1 MKRIATLAAVATLA
15 LAACGSG
22 GGSATSSSA
31 SGSPAASSPA
41 ASSPAAS
48 SPAAATLQVGFVYV
62 SPLKGSSWTLAW
74 DNARQAVEAAGAT
87 TATVEPI
94 PESAEAAGVMEDL
107 ISKGNKL
114 IFATA
119 FGYQPFVLEE
129 VTKHPDVNFVVIGPW
144 IQETPAPANVTV
156 AFSDNWIVRYALGV
170 LAAKETKTK
179 TIGFVAANPISTVIA
194 SINAFALGAQS
205 VDKSIVTKA
214 VFTGTWY
221 DPPKSTQAAE
231 ALAAAGADVIAQYE
245 DSVGALLGAEKAGVW
260 GIGSEADTSAF
271 APDAYLSGS
280 VNNWNDFAVGAT
292 KATIDG
298 TWKSTVYVGMLQ
310 DGGTGLGPINAKA
323 TPDAR
328 AAAEAAIAGLTDGSI
343 VPFTGPI
350 KDNTGKEVLKAGKQ
364 WKGVEVLDNMTFLVE
379 GVDGTI
385 PS

>member
-1 MKRIATLAAVATLA
+1 MKRILVMTAAAALA
-15 LAACGSG
+15 LAACSSG
-22 GGSATSSSA
+22 GSSPTSSGATSS
-31 SGSPAASSPA
+31 AAPTTS
-41 ASSPAAS
+41 
-48 SPAAATLQVGFVYV
+48 AAAGIQVGFVYV

-74 DNARQAVEAAGAT
+74 DNARKAVEAQTGAT

-94 PESAEAAGVMEDL
+94 PETAEAEGVMEDL
-107 ISKGNKL
+107 ISKGNKV

-119 FGYQPFVLEE
+119 FGYQPFVLNAAK
-129 VTKHPDVNFVVIGPW
+129 KHADVNFVVIGPW
-144 IQETPAPANVTV
+144 IQEEAAPANVTV

-170 LAAKETKTK
+170 LAAKSTKTK

-194 SINAFALGAQS
+194 AINAYALGAQS

-260 GIGSEADTSAF
+260 GLGSEADTSSF
-271 APDAYLSGS
+271 APNAYLSGS
-280 VNNWNDFAVGAT
+280 VNNWDAFAVNAVKST
-292 KATIDG
+292 QDK
-298 TWKSTVYVGMLQ
+298 TWKSTVYVGTLQ
-310 DGGTGLGPINAKA
+310 DGGTGMAPINPAA
-323 TPDAR
+323 SPEAV
-328 AAAEAAIAGLTDGSI
+328 AAADAAIAGLTDGSI
-343 VPFTGPI
+343 IPFTGPI
-350 KDNTGKEVLKAGKQ
+350 KDNTGKEVLKAGES
-364 WKGVEVLDNMTFLVE
+364 WEGVTVLENMTFLVE